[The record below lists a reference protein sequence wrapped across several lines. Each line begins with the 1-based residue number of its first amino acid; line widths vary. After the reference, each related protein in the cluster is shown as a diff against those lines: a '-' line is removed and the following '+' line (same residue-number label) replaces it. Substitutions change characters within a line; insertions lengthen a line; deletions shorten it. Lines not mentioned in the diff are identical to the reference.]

1 MSISVSYKILILSN
15 LLLDGKYGVSADD
28 FIQILYTFFRGQ
40 ILGLTIVSSF
50 VSGGMI
56 SITLV
61 GSFYYLHKV
70 VQGFYFLLNIS
81 RWYLYL

>member
-1 MSISVSYKILILSN
+1 MSISYKKLILSN

-28 FIQILYTFFRGQ
+28 FIQILYTLFRDKYS
-40 ILGLTIVSSF
+40 LSLTMVSCF